1 MHQPDTVCPE
11 HITPRCS
18 VALVGNDRDI
28 DELAKHFNDMD
39 TGWIRKDAD
48 SGWLLSSAELEQ
60 VTTSQDAVSRARR
73 IIGDQDKV
81 MYVNC
86 VDYAGV
92 AVGNAVWIA
101 KTMHVTLC
109 TSLKFSAQGF
119 FVSRNG
125 VPIPAPSLLD
135 PHAIAR
141 AARDST
147 DVAEVLKWLPGLAG
161 NWLQLY
167 NFAEGIGKVL
177 PGRPKRLDSLNECV
191 KRGWISQKEARRFK
205 RSANQARHPA
215 NASDNSSMQLSEG
228 RFLMRRIAK
237 KLLLDMLRAYKIPGK
252 PQ

>member
-1 MHQPDTVCPE
+1 MHQPGTCPE

-39 TGWIRKDAD
+39 TGWIRKDAH
-48 SGWLLSSAELEQ
+48 SGWIVSSAALEQ
-60 VTTSQDAVSRARR
+60 VTTSQDAVSQARH
-73 IIGDQDKV
+73 IIGNQDKV

-86 VDYAGV
+86 PNYTGV
-92 AVGNAVWIA
+92 SVGNAVRVA
-101 KTMHVTLC
+101 DAMVVTLR
-109 TSLKFSAQGF
+109 TSLQISAH
-119 FVSRNG
+119 VYHLRNG

-147 DVAEVLKWLPGLAG
+147 DVKEVLKWLPGLAG
-161 NWLQLY
+161 DWLQLY

-191 KRGWISQKEARRFK
+191 KRDWISRQEAKRFK

-215 NASDNSSMQLSEG
+215 SASDDSSMQLWEG
-228 RFLMRRIAK
+228 QSLMRRIAK
-237 KLLLDMLRAYKIPGK
+237 KLLLDMLRTDKTPGK